1 MTSSFRSVSPRVWA
15 TIATVAGLVAIVAA
29 VLTPLLPVTQKTA
42 SIDWPGRALGAAT
55 SASVTAPL
63 VAQAPAGLDV
73 AIGCRTLAEDTRP
86 AGTGAGA
93 TASTIVLS
101 TMPAAGLNAR
111 DKALFVTADADAV
124 TVAVRGT
131 ELLRI
136 PRADLARCE
145 RLEVRSSPS
154 GVEAR
159 AVGPDQPGA
168 GSGASGPNEPAAGS
182 AAATG
187 PQDRPQVS
195 GIFTGLEPDVVARAA
210 ASDGLAVRVDVDN
223 RFESSPSVLKL
234 LVMILGVLAV
244 LVTFVAIAALDVA
257 HGYHRR
263 IGRVDVRR
271 LFAPRIADLAVTAV
285 LVVWHFLGAGSS
297 DDGYILAMGR
307 NADDEGYLANYYRF
321 SGIPEAPFDWYYSFL
336 SHWASIS
343 TAGIWM
349 RLPALVAGLVSW
361 FILSRILLPRLGGA
375 VRRSQWAMLTAAAV
389 FVAFWMPLA
398 SGLRS
403 EGIVVLGSLLTW
415 WGVEQAVATRRMLPA
430 AGAALA
436 AGLTLAV
443 APQGLIAVALLV
455 AGSRPMLR
463 TIRKRRGE
471 NGILPLLAPIGAAA
485 AFVVILVFRDQ
496 TLATMAE
503 AIRVRYTVGPTLV
516 WYQELL
522 RFYYLSLTTQD
533 GSLVRRVPLLLL
545 LAAVFVTL
553 AVMLRRKH
561 VRGVDPGPV
570 WRLVG
575 AILLTVLLL
584 SFTPTKWTVQFGIYA
599 GVAAAMAA
607 VATVAV
613 AQSARRSPRNLWM
626 YIAVL
631 LFACAVAVAGENAW
645 GWAYDFGISWFD
657 KAPSLAG
664 TPLSSVFLVLA
675 VLALVVATW
684 FHLRIDVDAERGVV
698 REKRSGSTWQVAVA
712 SSPMLVIATLVVIA
726 ELALFAK
733 AAVARSDTYTT
744 FSANMRA
751 LSGNPCGM
759 ADEVLVEEDPN
770 NGALQ
775 PIGTSDISRA
785 LGGGE
790 SGAASGFTPD
800 GVAGDLLPDP
810 TSLGA
815 GTINTSGDLARPFVV
830 TGGPPGTTGG
840 VGLRTVNGSTAALP
854 FGLDPARTPVLG
866 SYGHDNGTAEL
877 TSSWYG
883 LPDRDSSPLLVITAA
898 GPVFSVDQDGVPQ
911 AGRSL
916 KVEFG
921 RTDGGPGTFTRVGT
935 PYIPI
940 DPGPERPNR
949 PWRNLRIPMSE
960 VPAGATAM
968 RIVAVDDNVS
978 PDQWLAVTPPRAPR
992 LRTLQEVIGSQT
1004 PVLLDL
1010 SVGSQFPCQ
1019 HPMTTRHGVSEVPQ
1033 WRIVPDQTT
1042 TNSKSKTWQAS
1053 VNGGILTTSEAL
1065 TRASTM
1071 ATYLNNDWY
1080 RDWGGLQ
1087 RLSSLVPDAEPAS
1100 VTTGT
1105 TTNWGWTRSGA
1116 LRVVPQDD

>member
-1 MTSSFRSVSPRVWA
+1 MTAFFRSATPRVWA
-15 TIATVAGLVAIVAA
+15 LIATVAGLVAIVAA
-29 VLTPLLPVTQKTA
+29 VLTPLLPVAERTA
-42 SIDWPGRALGAAT
+42 SIDWPDRDVASAT

-63 VAQAPAGLDV
+63 TAQSPAVMD
-73 AIGCRTLAEDTRP
+73 ASIGCRTLAATPDDT
-86 AGTGAGA
+86 T
-93 TASTIVLS
+93 TTVLA
-101 TMPAAGLNAR
+101 TMPTSGLNAR
-111 DKALFVTADADAV
+111 DKALFVTADADAATV
-124 TVAVRGT
+124 TVRGKD
-131 ELLRI
+131 LLRV
-136 PRADLARCE
+136 PRTDLARCE
-145 RLEVRSSPS
+145 RLVLTSSPA

-159 AVGPDQPGA
+159 AVGLGA
-168 GSGASGPNEPAAGS
+168 VGT
-182 AAATG
+182 TG
-187 PQDRPQVS
+187 PENRPQVS
-195 GIFTGLEPDVVARAA
+195 GIFTALDPGAASRAA
-210 ASDGLAVRVDVDN
+210 ADGLAVHIDVDN
-223 RFESSPSVLKL
+223 RFDTTPSILKL
-234 LVMILGVLAV
+234 IVMILGILAAII
-244 LVTFVAIAALDVA
+244 TFIAIAALDDA

-263 IGRVDVRR
+263 VGRRR
-271 LFAPRIADLAVTAV
+271 RAGSWWSQMRQLFAPRLADLAVTAA

-307 NADDEGYLANYYRF
+307 NADEAGYLANYYRF
-321 SGIPEAPFDWYYSFL
+321 FGIPEAPFDWYYSFL
-336 SHWASIS
+336 AHWESVS
-343 TAGIWM
+343 TAGVWM
-349 RLPALVAGLVSW
+349 RLPALIAGLVSW
-361 FILSRILLPRLGGA
+361 FILSRVLLPRLGGA

-443 APQGLIAVALLV
+443 APHGLIAVALLI

-463 TIRKRRGE
+463 TIRRRRAESGL
-471 NGILPLLAPIGAAA
+471 LPLLAPIGAAA
-485 AFVVILVFRDQ
+485 ALVVIVVFRDQ
-496 TLATMAE
+496 TLAAIAE
-503 AIRVRYTVGPTLV
+503 TIRIRYTVGPTLV

-545 LAAVFVTL
+545 LAAVFVTM

-561 VRGVDPGPV
+561 IRGVDPGPV
-570 WRLVG
+570 WRLIG

-584 SFTPTKWTVQFGIYA
+584 SFTPTKWTVQFGVYG

-631 LFACAVAVAGENAW
+631 MFACAVAVAGENAW

-657 KAPSLAG
+657 KAPSIAG
-664 TPLSSVFLVLA
+664 TQLSSVFLVLT
-675 VLALVVATW
+675 VVALAVAIW
-684 FHLRIDVDAERGVV
+684 FHLRIDIEAERRVV
-698 REKRSGSTWQVAVA
+698 GRGAVGRGAKRDERPVSKTQIAIA
-712 SSPMLVIATLVVIA
+712 SAPMLVIATLVVVG

-733 AAVARSDTYTT
+733 AAAARTDTYTT
-744 FSANMRA
+744 FSANMHA
-751 LSGNPCGM
+751 LAGNPCGM
-759 ADEVLVEEDPN
+759 ADDVLVEQDPN
-770 NGALQ
+770 RGALQ

-785 LGGGE
+785 LRGE
-790 SGAASGFTPD
+790 STGFTPD
-800 GVAGDLLPDP
+800 GVAGDLMPDP

-815 GTINTSGDLARPFVV
+815 GTVNTSGDLSRPFVV

-840 VGLRTVNGSTAALP
+840 TGPRTVNGSTAALP
-854 FGLDPARTPVLG
+854 FGLDPKTTPVLG

-877 TSSWYG
+877 TSMPYR
-883 LPDRDSSPLLVITAA
+883 LPDRGASPLLVITAA
-898 GPVFSVDQDGVPQ
+898 GPVYALDQDGVGQ
-911 AGRSL
+911 FGRSL
-916 KVEFG
+916 QVEFG
-921 RTDGGPGTFTRVGT
+921 RTGDGGESSDGGDFTQIGK
-935 PYIPI
+935 PFIPI

-949 PWRNLRIPMSE
+949 PWRNLRIPMSA
-960 VPAGATAM
+960 VPPGATAM
-968 RIVAVDDNVS
+968 RIVAEDNNLS
-978 PDQWLAVTPPRAPR
+978 PDQWVAFTPPRAPE
-992 LRTLQEVIGSQT
+992 LRTLQEVVGSET

-1019 HPMTTRHGVSEVPQ
+1019 HPMSSRHGVSEVPQ

-1053 VNGGILTTSEAL
+1053 VNGGILTTPEAL
-1065 TRASTM
+1065 TRASTVG
-1071 ATYLNNDWY
+1071 TYLNNDWY

-1087 RLSSLVPDAEPAS
+1087 RLSPLMPDASPAV
-1100 VTTGT
+1100 VTSGT
-1105 TTNWGWTRSGA
+1105 TTRWGWTRPGA
-1116 LRVVPQDD
+1116 IRVVPQDD